1 MDRAAAVVVDPETG
15 QVIAADPVVDP
26 TTGEVIVDPAA
37 AAGGAVT
44 GGAYV
49 AGIPVSTEASS
60 GWGPYTGLLVATFVV
75 VLALLFAPP
84 LVARTMA
91 SRRAGGDA

>member
-1 MDRAAAVVVDPETG
+1 VVVDPETG

-26 TTGEVIVDPAA
+26 TTGEVVVDPAA
-37 AAGGAVT
+37 AAGAVT

-60 GWGPYTGLLVATFVV
+60 GWGPYTGLLLATFIV

-84 LVARTMA
+84 LVARYMA
-91 SRRAGGDA
+91 ARRSGGGA